1 MSGAVEEAPD
11 VLRVATH
18 PEPTMTFRL
27 CIINPNCDETVTDH
41 LRTRAADVL
50 PAGSHVEAF
59 TCFDSPPVIE
69 TAEESAAAAVS
80 VLRMAREAEEPDAYF
95 IGCFG
100 SPGLEKLRAETGLP
114 VVGLGDAALL
124 QASYLTRRF
133 GLVTTLECGIA
144 GLWDQVGG
152 SGLAGRC
159 VGIEAANSGL
169 AGDGTGND
177 ADAGSEDGLLERLER
192 AGRRLVEQGA
202 DGLVTAC
209 ATFSPEAARLSA
221 ALGVAVCDGV
231 GLGPALAR
239 SLWATATLRPAH

>member
-1 MSGAVEEAPD
+1 MSGAVEGAPD
-11 VLRVATH
+11 VLREATH
-18 PEPTMTFRL
+18 LETTMIFRL
-27 CIINPNCDETVTDH
+27 CIINPNCDQTVTEH

-59 TCFDSPPVIE
+59 TCSDSPPVIE

-80 VLRMAREAEEPDAYF
+80 VLRMAREAEEPDAFF

-159 VGIEAANSGL
+159 VGIEAANS
-169 AGDGTGND
+169 D
-177 ADAGSEDGLLERLER
+177 ADAGNEDGLLERLER

-239 SLWATATLRPAH
+239 SLSATATLRPVH